1 MIRMKVEV
9 LSFCL
14 LVGTALAQKTV
25 EDEEVLED
33 EEALE
38 DEDALEGKF

>member
-1 MIRMKVEV
+1 MKGEV

-14 LVGTALAQKTV
+14 LVGIVLAQKTV
-25 EDEEVLED
+25 EDEEALEDDEALED

-38 DEDALEGKF
+38 GKFFF